1 MTTKKT
7 SKPTDFLT
15 KALKNDLKTIVSD
28 VVNKNKSLTSSDLD
42 ILTIK
47 KTNNG
52 YVLDFND
59 GTPTEPPTVEVIQT
73 DDMDGTE
80 DPELYREGLLD
91 LLYNVAMW
99 SGYEYNPKG
108 EHNLNIGWDLP
119 GEELVGD
126 NSEKGDEDLEGDFVP
141 PTKEQIL
148 AAARG
153 DEIETEFD
161 NEADM
166 MENPIVS
173 EDELNDNEWVAG
185 DDYGSDEDDS
195 DEDEGYNEE
204 EFIEED

>member
-1 MTTKKT
+1 MATKKT

-119 GEELVGD
+119 GDELVGD

-185 DDYGSDEDDS
+185 DDYGSEDDDS
-195 DEDEGYNEE
+195 DDEGYNEE